1 MRILKIVGI
10 AVGALVG
17 LVLIAIVLV
26 AVFFDPNDYRG
37 KIEQLAQEQT
47 GRKLTISGDLKLSV
61 FPWVALQTGALSL
74 GEAPGFG
81 DEPFVS
87 IQEARVGAR
96 FWPLLRGEFEVGTL
110 RLVGARIRL
119 ITDAQG
125 RDNWADL
132 GKQGEASTP
141 EEPSQGPT
149 KIPTIAGLQVQD
161 AAITIQ
167 NLQTNSRQV
176 VREFNL
182 ESGSLQSGKPFNLKT
197 SFIFDQDAAM
207 SIKVDVGTA
216 VTADFERNVHTLAA
230 PKIDLTISGQGYP
243 AGGVPVEIR
252 AKSLQA
258 DVGNEVHALN
268 GLTLATT
275 WKGAGFPAAGVP
287 VSLKADDL
295 NINLATQALQLTGV
309 LAEVAGAKLSGS
321 FTGTEI
327 IDAPKINGPLR
338 LEPVVL
344 RDWLPKLGVTLP
356 KARDPAVFAKL
367 SFASKVAVTKTSAQ
381 LDDVTL
387 QLDDTT
393 AKGMLGVAD
402 FAAKAL
408 RFDLSID
415 KLDADRYLPPPVE
428 GEGGKAKAAE
438 SSEPEPAT
446 PIPVEALRTLNAR
459 GQLKVNE
466 AVFSGIQ
473 FTKLRLGINARDGK
487 VRLNPSEASMYG
499 GQYRGDIGIDATG
512 PLARVT
518 LDEHISS
525 IDFAPLFRDFF
536 ETKRVSGKGTAN
548 IKLSGVGK
556 TTDDIVNTL
565 DGAIDFNVANGALE
579 GTDLWWEIRRA
590 RAVIKQQPLPAAPTT
605 PRTPFSAM
613 KGTATVKNGVL
624 ANNDLDI
631 AMQYLKVTGQGN
643 VDLPKSTLDYRL
655 MAIVMKFPQESAAAQ
670 TPAQSGATPAP
681 NPIPAPTQAGA
692 TPQAPEQ
699 DLVDAQIPVKI
710 TGKLSD
716 PKVRPDLEGYL
727 KGEVKKKI
735 EQERGKVEQ
744 KVKEKLGDKLR
755 DLLKR

>member
-1 MRILKIVGI
+1 MRILKIAGI

-17 LVLIAIVLV
+17 LLLLVIVLV

-47 GRKLTISGDLKLSV
+47 GRKLTISGDLKLSL

-81 DEPFVS
+81 VEPFVS

-96 FWPLLRGEFEVGTL
+96 FWPLLRGDFEVGTL

-125 RDNWADL
+125 RANYDDL
-132 GKQGEASTP
+132 GKKGATESTPEAST
-141 EEPSQGPT
+141 GPT
-149 KIPTIAGLQVQD
+149 KIPTIAGLQIKD
-161 AAITIQ
+161 ASITLE
-167 NLQTNSRQV
+167 NRQTNSRQV

-182 ESGSLQSGKPFNLKT
+182 ESGSLASGKPFDLKT
-197 SFIFDQDAAM
+197 SFVFDQDAAM
-207 SIKVDVGTA
+207 SVKVDVGTT
-216 VTADFERNVHTLAA
+216 VTADFERNVHTLGA
-230 PKIDLTISGQGYP
+230 PKIDLIITGQGYP
-243 AGGVPVEIR
+243 AAGVPVEIR
-252 AKSLQA
+252 AKTLQA
-258 DVGNEVHALN
+258 DVGNKVHTLN

-275 WKGAGFPAAGVP
+275 WKGEGFPAAGVP

-295 NINLATQALQLTGV
+295 NINLATQAMQLTGL

-321 FTGTEI
+321 LTGAEI
-327 IDAPKINGPLR
+327 MDAPKINGPLR

-344 RDWLPKLGVTLP
+344 REWLPKLGITLP

-387 QLDDTT
+387 TLDDTT
-393 AKGMLGVAD
+393 AKGMLGIAD
-402 FAAKAL
+402 FTAKAL

-428 GEGGKAKAAE
+428 GTSKPAE
-438 SSEPEPAT
+438 SKSAEPEPAT

-459 GQLKVNE
+459 GELKVAA

-512 PLARVT
+512 PAARVS
-518 LDEHISS
+518 LDEHISG

-548 IKLSGVGK
+548 IKLTGLGK
-556 TTDDIVNTL
+556 TTDDILDTL
-565 DGAIDFNVANGALE
+565 DGAIDFNVVNGALE

-590 RAVIKQQPLPAAPTT
+590 RALIKQQAAPPAPTT

-613 KGTATVKNGVL
+613 KGTANVKSGVL
-624 ANNDLDI
+624 SNNDLDVST
-631 AMQYLKVTGQGN
+631 QYLKVTGQGN
-643 VDLPKSTLDYRL
+643 VDLPKNTLDYRL
-655 MAIVMKFPQESAAAQ
+655 LATVLKFPQESAAAAQ
-670 TPAQSGATPAP
+670 PAAQ
-681 NPIPAPTQAGA
+681 QAGTAA
-692 TPQAPEQ
+692 TAPAVAEQ

-710 TGKLSD
+710 TGTLSD

-727 KGEVKKKI
+727 KGKVKEKI

-744 KVKEKLGDKLR
+744 KVKDKLQDKLK
-755 DLLKR
+755 DLLRR